1 MNTST
6 TSEERKFKLTPEERT
21 AWEENGYFIRYNVF
35 TKEENDYLAQVA
47 DDIAI
52 GKRPFPAK
60 NVHPNALVRDGE
72 VEASGPNAMH
82 AIHHINHYSP
92 EFLER
97 TRDPRLTD
105 PVVDLIGPNILGLNN
120 LYIWKPPKIGL
131 GFPWHQ
137 DKWYFNH
144 QYITTKTV
152 GTWTAIDAADVENG
166 CLYVIPGSHKTGV
179 REHVELDGSQQNE
192 FKLALGARDEDG
204 VTVEVPPGTVVFF
217 NNELLHKSTQNH
229 SDRFRRCNVAH
240 YISANAERVQN
251 KWVKNVRPVMW
262 VRGDTHSEKME
273 PVYRNALPI
282 PEEQESQWAPIHRR

>member
-1 MNTST
+1 MDTNTT
-6 TSEERKFKLTPEERT
+6 LEERKFRLTPEERT
-21 AWEENGYFIRYNVF
+21 SWDENGYFIRYDVF
-35 TKEENDYLAQVA
+35 TKAENDFLAQIA
-47 DDIAI
+47 DAIAT
-52 GKRPFPAK
+52 GKRPFRAQ
-60 NVHPNALVRDGE
+60 NVHQNAMVRDGKT
-72 VEASGPNAMH
+72 EASGPNAMH

-152 GTWTAIDAADVENG
+152 GTWTAIDAADIENG
-166 CLYVIPGSHKTGV
+166 CLYVIPGSHKKGV
-179 REHVELDGSQQNE
+179 REHVELEGSQQNE
-192 FKLALGARDEDG
+192 FKLALGARDEES
-204 VTVEVPPGTVVFF
+204 VAVEVPPGTVVFF
-217 NNELLHKSTQNH
+217 NNELLHKSTDNH
-229 SDRFRRCNVAH
+229 SERFRRCNVAH
-240 YISANAERVQN
+240 YISADSERVQN

-273 PVYRNALPI
+273 PVYRDALPI
-282 PEEQESQWAPIHRR
+282 PEEQES